1 MFSTLTAFTSTRKCH
16 LRFLWNQFTYDDIV
30 RFRQRKIRIL
40 RRSHQMIYVI
50 LCYLCLLRK
59 VTTYNN
65 KRFHRGFWSACLAL
79 LHQSQPLAVA
89 EYGHC
94 GVEGVE
100 AAVEGYALVEAKDA
114 V

>member
-1 MFSTLTAFTSTRKCH
+1 M
-16 LRFLWNQFTYDDIV
+16 
-30 RFRQRKIRIL
+30 FRQRKIRIL

-50 LCYLCLLRK
+50 LCYFCLLCK
-59 VTTYNN
+59 VTSP
-65 KRFHRGFWSACLAL
+65 KIRRFHREFSLVWHML